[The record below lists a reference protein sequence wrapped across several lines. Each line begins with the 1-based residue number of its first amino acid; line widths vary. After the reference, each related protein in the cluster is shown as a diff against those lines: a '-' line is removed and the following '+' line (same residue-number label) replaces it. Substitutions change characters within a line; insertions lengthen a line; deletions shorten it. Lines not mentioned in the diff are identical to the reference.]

1 MERRNWDARSP
12 KVGERAHDFEV
23 LDETGKAT
31 RLSRLVSA
39 GPLVLLFLRSHED
52 PVCLRQLL
60 EYRDA
65 TLTFRKQGA
74 SIVAVLVAEPVQLA
88 WLRHERGIGYSLLA
102 DPERRATEAWG
113 LLDRGDHGGGA
124 SHPATF
130 VLGKDRVVKLRAL
143 DAPARRTSADAVAQF
158 IRRGGAGARRGA
170 RIAARLQRLLE
181 RLHGVLR
188 PARLVR

>member
-12 KVGERAHDFEV
+12 KVGQRANDFDV
-23 LDETGKAT
+23 LDETGKTT

-39 GPLVLLFLRSHED
+39 GPLVLLFLRSHEAQ
-52 PVCLRQLL
+52 VCLRQLL

-65 TLTFRKQGA
+65 TLTFHKLGA
-74 SIVAVLVAEPVQLA
+74 RVAAVLVAEPLQLA
-88 WLRHERGIGYSLLA
+88 WLRHERGIGFSLLA

-113 LLDRGDHGGGA
+113 LLDRGDHSGA

-143 DAPARRTSADAVAQF
+143 DAARRTSADAIAQF
-158 IRRGGAGARRGA
+158 IRRGGAGPKRGA

-181 RLHGVLR
+181 RLQGMLR

>member
-23 LDETGKAT
+23 LDETRKAT

-39 GPLVLLFLRSHED
+39 GPLVLLFIRSHED
-52 PVCLRQLL
+52 AVCLRQLL

-65 TLTFRKQGA
+65 TLTFRKLGA
-74 SIVAVLVAEPVQLA
+74 RIAALLVAEPVQLA
-88 WLRHERGIGYSLLA
+88 WLRHERGIGFSLLA

-113 LLDRGDHGGGA
+113 LLDRGDHGGV

-143 DAPARRTSADAVAQF
+143 DAPARRTSADAIAQF
-158 IRRGGAGARRGA
+158 IRRGGAGPQRGA
-170 RIAARLQRLLE
+170 RIGARLQRLLE
-181 RLHGVLR
+181 RLQGALR

>member
-12 KVGERAHDFEV
+12 KVGERAHDFVV
-23 LDETGKAT
+23 LDETRKAT

-39 GPLVLLFLRSHED
+39 GPLVLLFLRSHEAQ
-52 PVCLRQLL
+52 VCLRQLL

-65 TLTFRKQGA
+65 TLTFRKLGA
-74 SIVAVLVAEPVQLA
+74 RIAAVLVAEPAQLA
-88 WLRHERGIGYSLLA
+88 WLRQERGIGFSLLA

-113 LLDRGDHGGGA
+113 LLDRGDHGGA

-130 VLGKDRVVKLRAL
+130 VLGRDRVVKLRAL
-143 DAPARRTSADAVAQF
+143 DAPARRTSAGAIAQF
-158 IRRGGAGARRGA
+158 IQRGGAGPQRGA

-181 RLHGVLR
+181 RLQGMLR